1 MGSDSTTGK
10 IVEMKDCSKHGQ
22 YESISVEVLG
32 RKIGGMCPECS
43 KERNEAYRLED
54 ERRTAEQARLE
65 QRNRLEGAA
74 IPARFASKTFEGYRV
89 ETPRQ
94 RKALDVCMSYA
105 QKFSEHKAQ
114 GRCLLLLGK
123 PGTGK
128 THLAAAIAN
137 SLIRDTHATVIYR
150 TMGAVLASI
159 RSTYDRGSDSTEHR
173 IMEALVAADL
183 VILDEIGA
191 TKASEFE
198 LATLFQIING
208 RYEEMRPTVIVSNLE
223 PAELPAAMGERCVD
237 RLREGGGIACS
248 FGWDSERG
256 RL

>member
-1 MGSDSTTGK
+1 MVSDRLAGK
-10 IVEMKDCSKHGQ
+10 VVEVKHCGKHGD
-22 YESISVEVLG
+22 YESVALQVLG
-32 RKIGGMCPECS
+32 RLVGGMCPECS
-43 KERNEAYRLED
+43 KERSETLAAE
-54 ERRTAEQARLE
+54 EQARLRDQARLE
-65 QRNRLEGAA
+65 LRNRLHGAA

-105 QKFSEHKAQ
+105 EKFSEHKAQ

-128 THLAAAIAN
+128 THLAAAITN
-137 SLIRDTHATVIYR
+137 SLISNTGATAIYR
-150 TMGAVLASI
+150 TIGGLLGEI
-159 RSTYDRGSDSTEHR
+159 RATYDRDSGNTEYR
-173 IMEALVAADL
+173 IIEALVAADL